1 MNTIQEVTSLMAQR
15 FGVEEDKI
23 TAESK
28 IAEDLGAD
36 SLDVVDLL
44 MDIEDKFTVSVPDED
59 IPSLV
64 TVGDV
69 VSYIESH
76 KE

>member
-1 MNTIQEVTSLMAQR
+1 MNTFQEVASLMAQR

>member
-1 MNTIQEVTSLMAQR
+1 MNTFQEIASLMAQR
-15 FGVEEDKI
+15 FGVEEGKI

-44 MDIEDKFTVSVPDED
+44 MDIEDKFSVSVPDEE

-69 VSYIESH
+69 VTYIESH